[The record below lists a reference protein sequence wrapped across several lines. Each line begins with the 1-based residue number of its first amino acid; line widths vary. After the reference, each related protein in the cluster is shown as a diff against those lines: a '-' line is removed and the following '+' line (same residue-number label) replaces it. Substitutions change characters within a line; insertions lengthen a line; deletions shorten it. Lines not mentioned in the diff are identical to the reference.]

1 LSVNTFAFGG
11 TQMDSQHMVSRDTRD
26 ARSEHRHEATP
37 VSASRESHPARH
49 SATVNAP
56 WVRIGAHRPRHARE
70 D

>member
-1 LSVNTFAFGG
+1 
-11 TQMDSQHMVSRDTRD
+11 MDRQHTMSNAVRDGQP
-26 ARSEHRHEATP
+26 EHRHEAAPLTT
-37 VSASRESHPARH
+37 REAHPARH